1 MIRCQSEGLDWE
13 IFKRR
18 ISNGKQLHCS
28 QGWTLQTSRYLFCTS
43 YQWSLST
50 FKHIASQKSS
60 TKQGPPTRPPVRCHV
75 MTRAPSATSFTPF
88 TSPLPGQGWVLC
100 RVKTNPDSAGYCLP
114 KLSKSQT
121 RREGLFRWSSLCIT
135 TFLNRSNSRAPRPQH
150 LHLTI
155 GLQVYHMRYQCVCV
169 SIESS
174 SHDHRL
180 QIWYLD

>member
-1 MIRCQSEGLDWE
+1 MENNFIAAKVEHCRHPGTCFALHINDLSALSS
-13 IFKRR
+13 ILPHRR
-18 ISNGKQLHCS
+18 VRQNRALPHD
-28 QGWTLQTSRYLFCTS
+28 LLPR
-43 YQWSLST
+43 
-50 FKHIASQKSS
+50 
-60 TKQGPPTRPPVRCHV
+60 VRCHV

-155 GLQVYHMRYQCVCV
+155 GLQVYHIRYQCVCV
-169 SIESS
+169 HWILFTWPPTP
-174 SHDHRL
+174 DLIPRL
-180 QIWYLD
+180 ELVSLFHLHLPC